1 MYDLNQ
7 TTTEL
12 DLDETLQIL
21 AANYRRWVLYLLLN
35 RDVGTLEELVPLLW
49 LLSEAAGG
57 DRVDETRLTI
67 QLQQIHLPKL
77 ADAGLIEYDHRTGDI
92 ALTEKANAVREQ
104 LATIER
110 WEEPA
115 VRAEI
120 QESL

>member
-1 MYDLNQ
+1 MSQ

-12 DLDETLQIL
+12 DLDEILRIL
-21 AANYRRWVLYLLLN
+21 AANYRRWILYLLLN

-49 LLSEAAGG
+49 LLSEAAGD

-92 ALTEKANAVREQ
+92 ALTEKADAVREQ
-104 LATIER
+104 LATIKR

-120 QESL
+120 QESVGAA